1 MERVRLE
8 DEQEEQKVHQTYS
21 NRNLQGK
28 GKMGPTLQ
36 SQRLFRRNWAVMEW
50 HRLAKEVMTD
60 LERIPWQKV
69 SVLLSDDEER
79 LTHSKAET
87 QKIFDEL
94 PMKNK
99 RLGDTRKGR

>member
-1 MERVRLE
+1 
-8 DEQEEQKVHQTYS
+8 
-21 NRNLQGK
+21 
-28 GKMGPTLQ
+28 
-36 SQRLFRRNWAVMEW
+36 MEW